1 MGDIA
6 TLVNE
11 DIDAIVLTG
20 ETAYGK
26 YPAESVATLDRV
38 CRFVE
43 NNQI

>member
-1 MGDIA
+1 MISSTFPTFSEMGDIA

-26 YPAESVATLDRV
+26 YPG
-38 CRFVE
+38 
-43 NNQI
+43 